1 MKLIHYVI
9 VIMCLFITNGFAH
22 DANKSFFKIQQK
34 VDFVEVQA
42 EFPWS
47 LRNAVLE
54 AFPELE
60 NSNNQKDFDTA
71 FFKYIDAN
79 FSIRNGK
86 ALLSLVSV
94 KAVDSPGHSHQNNFV
109 FVFAGNNFD
118 TVTNTIMFNI
128 YENQENYHEVEVNN
142 QHEEFVTTP
151 KSTSF
156 RLNFDSDSESSIG
169 NDTIV
174 ILLTLVF
181 SLLMSLLFF
190 KNRKKMI

>member
-1 MKLIHYVI
+1 MKLIHCVV

-34 VDFVEVQA
+34 VDFVEVQS

-47 LRNAVLE
+47 IRNAVLE

-86 ALLSLVSV
+86 ALLSLVSL
-94 KAVDSPGHSHQNNFV
+94 KAVDSHGHSHQNNFV

-128 YENQENYHEVEVNN
+128 YDNQENYHEVEIDK
-142 QHEEFVTTP
+142 QHMEFVTITENM
-151 KSTSF
+151 SF
-156 RLNFDSDSESSIG
+156 KINLDSDSKSSIG
-169 NDTIV
+169 KDTIV
-174 ILLTLVF
+174 ILLALVF
-181 SLLMSLLFF
+181 SVLMSLLFF
-190 KNRKKMI
+190 KNKKKMI